1 MSATIETTRDT
12 LILPA
17 LEPFYTRFA
26 EPVGWA
32 LFRVVIGG
40 MLVIEGWPKIIA
52 PMAQTGFVESLGFH
66 PGWLFSPL
74 LAAMQF
80 FGGFLIMAGLLTRPV
95 ALANA
100 VMLLITL
107 WFHASHPYGDALLT
121 PEGMT
126 YLKGNLTLLTDSGQS
141 RLLTDGGAAFLTQV
155 QDKAE
160 LASLFWAAGAALIAA
175 FGGGPYSLDRMLKKQ
190 F

>member
-1 MSATIETTRDT
+1 MSVSLETTRDT
-12 LILPA
+12 LILPV

-26 EPVGWA
+26 QPVGWA

-74 LAAMQF
+74 LAAIQF
-80 FGGFLIMAGLLTRPV
+80 FGGLLIVVGLLTRPM

-107 WFHASHPYGDALLT
+107 WYHVSHPYGAAMLT
-121 PEGMT
+121 AEGLT
-126 YLKGNLTLLTDSGQS
+126 YLQAHVTLLTDTAQPQ
-141 RLLTDGGAAFLTQV
+141 LLKDGGAAFLQQV
-155 QDKAE
+155 QGKAE

-175 FGGGPYSLDRMLKKQ
+175 FGGGPYSLDVLLKRQ